1 MSFNLTALAWRNIR
15 SRRARSWLTIL
26 GILIGTMAIVTLI
39 SIGTGVE
46 NAVLR
51 QFKDI
56 GLDVVLL
63 TPREGVAQ
71 HSSAGVDGT
80 SMSGGTQEK
89 GLGDGSLSAEPLGE
103 SNAPQMPQAGGAG
116 LDPAQLR
123 RDVPEV
129 TQIGQ
134 IATQVLPVAAGEL
147 AGFVRVMAPSQ
158 DLTTQFAGLLGGF
171 EVAQGH
177 GLDPANAN
185 GVLLGAH
192 TAQEM
197 GVSIGETITIGGN
210 TFIVVGILAPSRQ
223 TRDGLGS
230 DLLNGQSAEVFH
242 ALANTDDAVFIL
254 YQQAMALWP
263 DRFMS
268 SMIAIRIRSGIS
280 VTDTIAK
287 INAAVANQGLS
298 MTPISTQALADN
310 VQKTLGMV
318 KIVLA
323 SIAAISL
330 LVGAV
335 GMMNTMYTAVLERT
349 REIGILK
356 SIGAKDRQV
365 LGIFLIDSG
374 LMGLA
379 GGIFGLIIGVAA
391 SFLGTSLLGRWMG
404 VTTFSPS
411 FPPWLLVG
419 VVWFSFILGALA
431 GIWPAWHAARLDPVR
446 ALASD

>member
-15 SRRARSWLTIL
+15 SRRARSWLTIV

-46 NAVLR
+46 NAVLQ

-63 TPREGVAQ
+63 TPQEGVAQ
-71 HSSAGVDGT
+71 HSSVGIDGT
-80 SMSGGTQEK
+80 SISGRTQGK
-89 GLGDGSLSAEPLGE
+89 SLGDASLSVKPLGE
-103 SNAPQMPQAGGAG
+103 SSAPQVLQAGNAG

-134 IATQVLPVAAGEL
+134 IATQVLPVAAGDL

-177 GLDPANAN
+177 GLDTANAN
-185 GVLLGAH
+185 GVLLGAR
-192 TAQEM
+192 TAQQM

-210 TFIVVGILAPSRQ
+210 SFIVVGILAPSRQ

-254 YQQAMALWP
+254 YQQAMALWR

-287 INAAVANQGLS
+287 INAAVAHQGLS

-411 FPPWLLVG
+411 FPPWLLIG
-419 VVWFSFILGALA
+419 VVWFSFVLGALA
-431 GIWPAWHAARLDPVR
+431 GIWPAWHAARLDPVK
-446 ALASD
+446 ALASE

>member
-15 SRRARSWLTIL
+15 SRQVRSWLTIV

-46 NAVLR
+46 NAVLQ

-63 TPREGVAQ
+63 TPREGVSPR
-71 HSSAGVDGT
+71 SSGAVDAA
-80 SMSGGTQEK
+80 SLLPETQDK
-89 GLGDGSLSAEPLGE
+89 GLEEDSLLSKPLAQSSSPQTTEAET
-103 SNAPQMPQAGGAG
+103 SG
-116 LDPAQLR
+116 LDTVQLR
-123 RDVPEV
+123 SDVPEV

-134 IATQVLPVAAGEL
+134 IATQVLPVAAGDL

-171 EVAQGH
+171 EVAQGQA
-177 GLDPANAN
+177 LNPANTN
-185 GVLLGAH
+185 GVLLGAR
-192 TAQEM
+192 TAQEIRV
-197 GVSIGETITIGGN
+197 GIGETISIGGHSF
-210 TFIVVGILAPSRQ
+210 TVIGILKPSKQ
-223 TRDGLGS
+223 TSDGLRS
-230 DLLNGQSAEVFH
+230 DLLSGHSTEVFH

-254 YQQAMALWP
+254 YQQAIALWP
-263 DRFMS
+263 ERFMS

-287 INAAVANQGLS
+287 INDAVANQRLS

-330 LVGAV
+330 VVGAV

-365 LGIFLIDSG
+365 LSIFLIDSG

-379 GGIFGLIIGVAA
+379 GGMITIILPMDHW
-391 SFLGTSLLGRWMG
+391 SILL
-404 VTTFSPS
+404 
-411 FPPWLLVG
+411 
-419 VVWFSFILGALA
+419 
-431 GIWPAWHAARLDPVR
+431 
-446 ALASD
+446 

>member
-15 SRRARSWLTIL
+15 SRQARSWLTIL

-56 GLDVVLL
+56 GLDVILL
-63 TPREGVAQ
+63 TPDVGVMRQ
-71 HSSAGVDGT
+71 TTPVSVDIGMADQVP
-80 SMSGGTQEK
+80 SEDRGSN
-89 GLGDGSLSAEPLGE
+89 SLSPLIPTE
-103 SNAPQMPQAGGAG
+103 SDLDQM
-116 LDPAQLR
+116 AQTESGDFDATRLR

-129 TQIGQ
+129 TEVGQ
-134 IATQVLPVAAGEL
+134 IATQVLPVAAGNL

-158 DLTTQFAGLLGGF
+158 DLITKFAGLLGGF
-171 EVAQGH
+171 EIAQGN
-177 GLDPANAN
+177 GLDPARTNEI
-185 GVLLGAH
+185 LLGAR

-197 GVSIGETITIGGN
+197 GVSIGETITVGGISF
-210 TFIVVGILAPSRQ
+210 TVVGILAPSEEARE
-223 TRDGLGS
+223 GLRS
-230 DLLNGQSAEVFH
+230 DLLSGQSVEVFQ

-254 YQQAMALWP
+254 YKQAIDLWP

-268 SMIAIRIRSGIS
+268 SIVAIRIRSGIS
-280 VTDTIAK
+280 VTDTITK
-287 INAAVANQGLS
+287 INTAVARQGLS

-379 GGIFGLIIGVAA
+379 GGIFGLVIGVGL
-391 SFLGTSLLGRWMG
+391 SFLGTSILGQWMG
-404 VTTFSPS
+404 VTTFSPA

-419 VVWFSFILGALA
+419 VVWFSFVLGALA
-431 GIWPAWHAARLDPVR
+431 GVWPAWHAARLDPVK
-446 ALASD
+446 ALASE

>member
-15 SRRARSWLTIL
+15 SRRARSWLTIV

-63 TPREGVAQ
+63 TPQEGAAR
-71 HSSAGVDGT
+71 HSSAGANGR
-80 SMSGGTQEK
+80 SMSGGTEEK
-89 GLGDGSLSAEPLGE
+89 SLGDGSLSAEPLGKA
-103 SNAPQMPQAGGAG
+103 SASQMPQAGGAG

-129 TQIGQ
+129 TQVAQ
-134 IATQVLPVAAGEL
+134 IATQVLPVDAGDL

-171 EVAQGH
+171 VIAQGH
-177 GLDPANAN
+177 GLDPANGS

-197 GVSIGETITIGGN
+197 GVSVGEAITIGGHSF
-210 TFIVVGILAPSRQ
+210 TVVGILEPSKQ
-223 TRDGLGS
+223 THDGLGS

-242 ALANTDDAVFIL
+242 ALASTDDAVFIL
-254 YQQAMALWP
+254 YRQAMALWP

-356 SIGAKDRQV
+356 AIGAKDRQV

-379 GGIFGLIIGVAA
+379 
-391 SFLGTSLLGRWMG
+391 
-404 VTTFSPS
+404 
-411 FPPWLLVG
+411 
-419 VVWFSFILGALA
+419 
-431 GIWPAWHAARLDPVR
+431 
-446 ALASD
+446 